1 MTTTQA
7 ITENAAYH
15 AELLASIAELDYAP
29 SALDQQE
36 KYLADLKQQRVKI
49 QKDVERLT
57 KITKKERK
65 EHESLRDSVGKKFM
79 YRIAG
84 KKEKFEAQATKEEKY
99 YFRLYSALA
108 RPA

>member
-1 MTTTQA
+1 MATTQA

-15 AELLASIAELDYAP
+15 AELLASIAELDYTP
-29 SALDQQE
+29 SALDQQG
-36 KYLADLKQQRVKI
+36 KYLADLKQQRANI
-49 QKDVERLT
+49 QKEVERLT

-65 EHESLRDSVGKKFM
+65 EHESLRDSVARKFM
-79 YRIAG
+79 YRVAG

-99 YFRLYSALA
+99 FRLCSALT